1 MKLFLALIL
10 IFSTLADFTSAS
22 VIDLENTSTCKS
34 STSCD
39 DVDLHQE
46 SDREHEEENHEHH
59 CHCHTGHSHTAV
71 NYFASMSVKPVLNQ
85 TKSKYPLFQN
95 GKTQNYHSDVIRPP
109 IA

>member
-1 MKLFLALIL
+1 MKLFLVIML

-22 VIDLENTSTCKS
+22 VIDLENASIGKS
-34 STSCD
+34 STSCN

-71 NYFASMSVKPVLNQ
+71 NYLTSASAKPVFNQ
-85 TKSKYPLFQN
+85 TKLKYPLFQN
-95 GKTQNYHSDVIRPP
+95 SKTQNYHYDVIRPP

>member
-1 MKLFLALIL
+1 MKIFLALIF
-10 IFSTLADFTSAS
+10 IFSIFADFTSAS
-22 VIDLENTSTCKS
+22 VVNLENTSICKS

-71 NYFASMSVKPVLNQ
+71 NYYTSASVKPVSIQ

-95 GKTQNYHSDVIRPP
+95 SQTQNYHSDVIRPP